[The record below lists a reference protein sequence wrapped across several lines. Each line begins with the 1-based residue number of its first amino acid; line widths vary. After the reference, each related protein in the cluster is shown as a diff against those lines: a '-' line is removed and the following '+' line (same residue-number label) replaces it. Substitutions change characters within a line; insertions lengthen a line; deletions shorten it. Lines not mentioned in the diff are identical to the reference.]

1 MDAKVARYFILFLV
15 FGPDLLISCPIMDK
29 RDDVLIW

>member
-1 MDAKVARYFILFLV
+1 LFLV